1 MPKLSYIRLQFHCIE
16 NQFKFEEKMK
26 TSEIYLFI
34 FLLVYFFFVF
44 FLRSYL
50 LWKRTGINPLT
61 FGKSDDAH
69 GYNGKVFTFISL
81 LEFVVVLIYAFK
93 HEWYPYL
100 LPIWYVE
107 YDYLTYIGWG
117 LLVLSL
123 ILVWVAQSQMANSWR
138 IGIDENNKTELVT
151 NGLFSYSRNPIFL
164 GIMIANIGLFLI
176 IPNALTLLF
185 VSLST
190 VSINTQIRLEEAFLE
205 NSHGAEYNN
214 YCNKVK
220 RWI

>member
-1 MPKLSYIRLQFHCIE
+1 MRTE
-16 NQFKFEEKMK
+16 V
-26 TSEIYLFI
+26 YLFL

-50 LWKRTGINPLT
+50 LWKRTGLNPLT
-61 FGKSDDAH
+61 FNKTDDAH

-81 LEFVVVLIYAFK
+81 LEFVVVFIFAFK
-93 HEWYPYL
+93 SEWYQYL
-100 LPIWYVE
+100 MPFWYLE
-107 YDYLTYIGWG
+107 HDYLKYIGWG

-138 IGIDENNKTELVT
+138 IGIDEKNKTELVIT
-151 NGLFSYSRNPIFL
+151 GLFSFSRNPIFL
-164 GIMIANIGLFLI
+164 GVMIANVGLLLI
-176 IPNALTLLF
+176 IPNAFTLLI

-190 VSINTQIRLEEAFLE
+190 VSINTQIRLEEEFLRNVHE
-205 NSHGAEYNN
+205 KN
-214 YCNKVK
+214 YTDYRQKVR